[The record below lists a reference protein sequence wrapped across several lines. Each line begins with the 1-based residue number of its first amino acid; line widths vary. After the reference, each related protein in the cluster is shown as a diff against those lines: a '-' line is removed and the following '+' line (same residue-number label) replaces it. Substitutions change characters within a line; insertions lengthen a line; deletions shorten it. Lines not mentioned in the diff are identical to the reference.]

1 MSSIIRR
8 RPCILVQATVQES
21 VSSEK
26 REDSKWSSLSLII
39 IGGIMLTIGIVWR
52 VVDQFILG
60 LGDTWMNIMPS
71 KLFPFLIMIGFFW
84 KFRRSEIDSVLGLS
98 KKQLRVQLSF
108 GLLMGLLI
116 SFMIDIGGV
125 VIYSIFLDPT
135 YPLEVH
141 ILNMELLGYMFLFF
155 LTNSFLEEALF
166 RGLLQNAFKTRFSP
180 NRAIFLSALI
190 FGLWHA
196 GWPIVNGGQVE
207 EVMTQVFT
215 IVFFTIILGLLFG
228 IYYERFSSGHSLVG
242 IIIAHTILNFV
253 GECFKIGPEPVMQ
266 GPDIVMYN
274 SGIMAVTF
282 VLFFG
287 TFLTLFIVLWRY
299 KIEQVSDLWHRL
311 TDRMSVTSDS
321 GTIA

>member
-1 MSSIIRR
+1 M
-8 RPCILVQATVQES
+8 QATVQES

-26 REDSKWSSLSLII
+26 RETSKWSSLSLII

-52 VVDQFILG
+52 VIDQFILG

-71 KLFPFLIMIGFFW
+71 KLFPFLIIIGFFW
-84 KFRRSEIDSVLGLS
+84 KFRRSEIGSVLGLS
-98 KKQLRVQLSF
+98 KNQLRVQLSF

-116 SFMIDIGGV
+116 SFMIDVGGI
-125 VIYSIFLDPT
+125 VIYALFLDPA
-135 YPLEVH
+135 YPLELRT
-141 ILNMELLGYMFLFF
+141 LNIELLGYMFLFF
-155 LTNSFLEEALF
+155 LTNSFLEESLF

-190 FGLWHA
+190 FGFWHA
-196 GWPIVNGGQVE
+196 GWPILNGGQVE

-228 IYYERFSSGHSLVG
+228 IYYERFSSAQSLVG

-274 SGIMAVTF
+274 PGIMAVTF

-299 KIEQVSDLWHRL
+299 KIEQISDLWHRL
-311 TDRMSVTSDS
+311 TDRMRMNVTSDS
-321 GTIA
+321 RTNA